1 MILIARGET
10 LIWLS
15 KMANSGEINVVKPKA
30 ITSPRHA
37 MKNKPSS
44 ALNRLFNRGHKKVH
58 YKKANG
64 ELMML
69 FSENEHKR
77 IAQLIAQWI
86 AHDDN
91 SDPR

>member
-1 MILIARGET
+1 
-10 LIWLS
+10 
-15 KMANSGEINVVKPKA
+15 MAKKPG
-30 ITSPRHA
+30 
-37 MKNKPSS
+37 S
-44 ALNRLFNRGHKKVH
+44 ALNRLFTRGHQKVH

-91 SDPR
+91 SDA